1 VFRNLVVAQL
11 DCHPE
16 QSVFAQRGIW
26 AGRAKLP
33 AMSKRSAPKGSRFL
47 RSNNRAFG
55 SLPYQTEPLRDI
67 WNQWPLTFFV

>member
-33 AMSKRSAPKGSRFL
+33 ALSKRSAERV
-47 RSNNRAFG
+47 AFFAK
-55 SLPYQTEPLRDI
+55 Q
-67 WNQWPLTFFV
+67 